1 MGINTGA
8 SFAAVQL
15 SQERLAH
22 VAFLGEFDADIDLL
36 QRIVL
41 ALDQY
46 QHGRLQKMGPP
57 VIRIRVDDRINSGQ
71 RLGGLAG
78 FGQLKSFVQ
87 PGLSNAHPLLP
98 DFAPTFGGLA
108 EQWTSTQPAE
118 HRQNKNV
125 TPNCAGSC
133 MLHIFTAAMQRTSIP
148 IRIPVFGVLCFV
160 LIALPLV
167 KASAST
173 EGVLLS
179 RTTGNHLFAPVLVN
193 QKPAWFAVDTGA
205 ALTIVDA
212 KKAHILGLSSLG
224 KTIELPSQIE
234 VNDRVVPVANLQNL
248 SLGTQ
253 SLGSGPVALID
264 LTSFRARLRNDG
276 TAVPMDGILG
286 LDILERYR
294 AIIDCSQQRIYLQI
308 GSPADLSGVQ
318 MDIRKRHL
326 KSIPMRITRSGALE
340 IEGNLNGRRYSFV
353 VDTGGFTTLLPL
365 AVAKESGIPIIHTG
379 VNAKGIHSKTR
390 AVMAGI
396 APQMGIGRYSL
407 GTTVVGITDLP
418 PGPED
423 LRYEFG
429 GLLGADFFFQHHSI
443 IDVGNQKLY
452 FTEVAV
458 GG

>member
-1 MGINTGA
+1 
-8 SFAAVQL
+8 
-15 SQERLAH
+15 
-22 VAFLGEFDADIDLL
+22 
-36 QRIVL
+36 
-41 ALDQY
+41 
-46 QHGRLQKMGPP
+46 
-57 VIRIRVDDRINSGQ
+57 
-71 RLGGLAG
+71 
-78 FGQLKSFVQ
+78 
-87 PGLSNAHPLLP
+87 
-98 DFAPTFGGLA
+98 
-108 EQWTSTQPAE
+108 
-118 HRQNKNV
+118 
-125 TPNCAGSC
+125 
-133 MLHIFTAAMQRTSIP
+133 MLHSFTAAMQRTSFSFP
-148 IRIPVFGVLCFV
+148 FRIPVLGVLYVV
-160 LIALPLV
+160 LIALPGV
-167 KASAST
+167 KANAST
-173 EGVLLS
+173 DGVLLS

-193 QKPAWFAVDTGA
+193 RKPAWFAVDTGA

-212 KKAHILGLSSLG
+212 KKAHILGLASLG
-224 KTIELPSQIE
+224 KTVELPNQIE

-264 LTSFRARLRNDG
+264 LTPFRARLRTDG

-294 AIIDCSQQRIYLQI
+294 AVIDCSQQRIYLQI
-308 GSPADLSGVQ
+308 GSPTELAGVQ
-318 MDIRKRHL
+318 TDIRKRHL

-340 IEGNLNGRRYSFV
+340 IEGTLNGRRYSFV
-353 VDTGGFTTLLPL
+353 VDTGGFTTLLPVH
-365 AVAKESGIPIIHTG
+365 VATESGIPVIHTG

-390 AVMAGI
+390 AVWAGI
-396 APQMGIGRYSL
+396 APQMSIGRYNL